1 MGDGGA
7 ALGAEDA
14 VHGVAGGALAGEGL
28 GGSRD
33 GQLVLGHH
41 HHQRVR
47 RPGLPLAVVAVVVP
61 DDERVRVHRVLHG
74 AAETVSGETHG
85 SV

>member
-14 VHGVAGGALAGEGL
+14 VHGVAGGALAGKGL

-33 GQLVLGHH
+33 GQLVLGDHDDE
-41 HHQRVR
+41 RVR
-47 RPGLPLAVVAVVVP
+47 RTRLALAVVAVVVP
-61 DDERVRVHRVLHG
+61 DDDRLGVDRVLDG
-74 AAETVSGETHG
+74 AAEAVTG
-85 SV
+85 